1 MKENNISVPREILH
15 DVMQLLCDAH
25 VNAVVLR
32 DYANRSSTPKK
43 DRKPLHQQY
52 NTEMFKLDDMKSKL
66 QELMS

>member
-43 DRKPLHQQY
+43 DRKPLHQ
-52 NTEMFKLDDMKSKL
+52 
-66 QELMS
+66 